1 VEPEHVDA
9 AMKLTEEKIIPGYQA
24 HPGFRGYILLT
35 EPGGGEHAIAIT
47 LWDNEENM
55 TTSGSRRRT
64 VIPGMPVSRESSP
77 TGRRASSLPFSEHIS
92 CHSDTRVRGAGD
104 GRAGRERD

>member
-1 VEPEHVDA
+1 MYARVNETQWNPEHVDA

-55 TTSGSRRRT
+55 TTSGS
-64 VIPGMPVSRESSP
+64 IA
-77 TGRRASSLPFSEHIS
+77 RAMVGELKGVLRAPPKTDHYE
-92 CHSDTRVRGAGD
+92 VRFYVQ
-104 GRAGRERD
+104 E